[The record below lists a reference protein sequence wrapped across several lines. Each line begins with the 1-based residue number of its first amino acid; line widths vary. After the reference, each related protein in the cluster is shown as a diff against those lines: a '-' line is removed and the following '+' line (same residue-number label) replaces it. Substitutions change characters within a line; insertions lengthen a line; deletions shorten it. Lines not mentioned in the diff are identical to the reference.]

1 MELKYRISVLI
12 PCHSTNFLTESIAS
26 IQRQTLNKSIFE
38 VVIVADRVDEKEVTK
53 ILEQSQLSFRIVS
66 SSNPGIV
73 SALNLGVSSISSDFI
88 ARMDE
93 DDVMYPNRLEIQLA
107 HLEKNANCVAV
118 GGQLELIDEFG
129 FEIGTAK
136 FARIVGKSSKDL
148 FDSSPIAH
156 PAAMVRTGAISK
168 IGGYRSFLPEDWDLW
183 VRLQEIG
190 ELHNL
195 SQKVLRYRIHGNQL
209 SREKMYA
216 KSHAR
221 LIVGTS
227 HFARQAGLLDAPGTV
242 PETEI
247 WITEISKIL
256 NETSHP
262 FRTFIKWT
270 RKIDSY
276 QDAYNTFAR
285 EKRIKLAIKLFVS
298 FPLWFFRDI
307 LKKVFN

>member
-1 MELKYRISVLI
+1 MESKYRISVLI
-12 PCHSTNFLTESIAS
+12 PCHSTNFLTESISS
-26 IQRQTLNKSIFE
+26 IQHQTLNKSLFE
-38 VVIVADRVDEKEVTK
+38 VVIVADRVDEAEVIK
-53 ILEQSQLSFRIVS
+53 IVEQSQLNFRIVS
-66 SSNPGIV
+66 STNPGIV
-73 SALNLGVSSISSDFI
+73 SALNLGVGSTSSEFI

-107 HLEKNANCVAV
+107 HLERNPHCVAV
-118 GGQLELIDEFG
+118 GGQLELMNEFG
-129 FEIGTAK
+129 FEIGAAK
-136 FARIVGKSSKDL
+136 FAKVVGKSSKNL
-148 FDSSPIAH
+148 FDASPIAH
-156 PAAMVRTGAISK
+156 PAAMVRTSAMSEV
-168 IGGYRSFLPEDWDLW
+168 GGYRSFLPEDWDLW

-216 KSHAR
+216 KSRAR

-227 HFARQAGLLDAPGTV
+227 HFARQAGLMDAPEMV
-242 PETEI
+242 SETEI
-247 WITEISKIL
+247 WIKEISDIL

-262 FRTFIKWT
+262 FRAFIKWAG
-270 RKIDSY
+270 KLDSY
-276 QDAYNTFAR
+276 QDAYNRLAR
-285 EKRIKLAIKLFVS
+285 EKNIKLAIKLSFR

>member
-1 MELKYRISVLI
+1 MESKYRISVLI

-26 IQRQTLNKSIFE
+26 IQRQTLNKSLFE
-38 VVIVADRVDEKEVTK
+38 VVIVADRVDEAEVIK
-53 ILEQSQLSFRIVS
+53 IVEQSQVSFRIVS
-66 SSNPGIV
+66 ASNPGIV
-73 SALNLGVSSISSDFI
+73 SALNLGVRSISSEFI

-118 GGQLELIDEFG
+118 GGQLELMNEFG

-148 FDSSPIAH
+148 FVSSPIAH
-156 PAAMVRTGAISK
+156 PAAMVRTSAISK
-168 IGGYRSFLPEDWDLW
+168 INGYRSFLPEDWDLW

-209 SREKMYA
+209 SRGKMYA
-216 KSHAR
+216 KSRAR

-227 HFARQAGLLDAPGTV
+227 HFARQAGLIDAPDTV
-242 PETEI
+242 PKTEI

-270 RKIDSY
+270 EKIDSY

-298 FPLWFFRDI
+298 YPLWFFRDI